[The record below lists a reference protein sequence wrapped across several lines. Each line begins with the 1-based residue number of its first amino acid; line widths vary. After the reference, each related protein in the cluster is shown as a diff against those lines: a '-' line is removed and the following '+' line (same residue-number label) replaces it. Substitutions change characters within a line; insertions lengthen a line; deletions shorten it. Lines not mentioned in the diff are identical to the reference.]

1 MNQKANSDGQ
11 SWYHFER
18 RLFERVKKERRT
30 EGAPVT
36 IDFAI
41 RTKHNKVRA
50 SRRGHIA
57 TCLKP
62 TPPQLM
68 PPMAIHSLT
77 ARILSSPFP
86 FVGRSNKAVPLH
98 ALLFL
103 PAHKVAESKNEI
115 ESVIIGKAEM
125 AQASFVAHDNILGHK
140 DRRSSAHRHIL
151 VFAIRGRVHGHPS
164 REHSFRHAPSVHQ
177 TLCRRLIWF
186 CPDSR
191 AIKTDIIASD
201 PPTCLPFGTSTRESK
216 SCQN

>member
-1 MNQKANSDGQ
+1 M
-11 SWYHFER
+11 
-18 RLFERVKKERRT
+18 
-30 EGAPVT
+30 T

-50 SRRGHIA
+50 SPRGHIA

-62 TPPQLM
+62 PL

-77 ARILSSPFP
+77 VRILSSPFP
-86 FVGRSNKAVPLH
+86 FVGRSNKAVPPCSP
-98 ALLFL
+98 FL

-151 VFAIRGRVHGHPS
+151 VFAIRRPRPPKLRAFLSACALRSSDSLQTTDLVLPRLPSHKNGHNC
-164 REHSFRHAPSVHQ
+164 V
-177 TLCRRLIWF
+177 
-186 CPDSR
+186 
-191 AIKTDIIASD
+191 
-201 PPTCLPFGTSTRESK
+201 
-216 SCQN
+216 

>member
-1 MNQKANSDGQ
+1 M
-11 SWYHFER
+11 
-18 RLFERVKKERRT
+18 
-30 EGAPVT
+30 T

-57 TCLKP
+57 TCLAP
-62 TPPQLM
+62 T
-68 PPMAIHSLT
+68 PPMAIHSL
-77 ARILSSPFP
+77 AVRILSSPFP
-86 FVGRSNKAVPLH
+86 FVGRSNKAVPSCSP
-98 ALLFL
+98 FL

-115 ESVIIGKAEM
+115 ESVIIIGKAEM
-125 AQASFVAHDNILGHK
+125 TQASFVAHDNILGHK

-151 VFAIRGRVHGHPS
+151 VFAIRGRVHASTATQVASIPFGMRP
-164 REHSFRHAPSVHQ
+164 PPVHQ

>member
-1 MNQKANSDGQ
+1 MPPNLLDIRCTKKQTRNEK
-11 SWYHFER
+11 SWYHLER
-18 RLFERVKKERRT
+18 RLFEGVRT
-30 EGAPVT
+30 EGAPMT

-62 TPPQLM
+62 PL

-151 VFAIRGRVHGHPS
+151 VFAIRVHGHPS
-164 REHSFRHAPSVHQ
+164 REHSFRHAPSSRSSDSLQ
-177 TLCRRLIWF
+177 TTDLVLPRLPSHKNGHN
-186 CPDSR
+186 CV
-191 AIKTDIIASD
+191 
-201 PPTCLPFGTSTRESK
+201 
-216 SCQN
+216 

>member
-1 MNQKANSDGQ
+1 M
-11 SWYHFER
+11 F
-18 RLFERVKKERRT
+18 
-30 EGAPVT
+30 GADAAP
-36 IDFAI
+36 
-41 RTKHNKVRA
+41 
-50 SRRGHIA
+50 
-57 TCLKP
+57 P
-62 TPPQLM
+62 TL

-77 ARILSSPFP
+77 VRILSSPFP
-86 FVGRSNKAVPLH
+86 FVGRSNKAVPPCSP
-98 ALLFL
+98 FL

-151 VFAIRGRVHGHPS
+151 VFAIRGHVHASTATQVASIPFGMRP
-164 REHSFRHAPSVHQ
+164 PPVHQ

-201 PPTCLPFGTSTRESK
+201 PPTALISGLQTSTRESK